1 MGVGRGRSR
10 FAEVTFHV
18 FSKPLHPDW
27 FVVREHR
34 RLCRQGWEADVRII
48 DRGHVVVFRSGLVW
62 LTEVL
67 AAPETELPDSGRLFQ
82 SRIKRERTATLHPS
96 PLIEYQTAFEVEHV
110 DPEVFTHLSE
120 EMSLDTAH
128 FRLFHRSSTEN
139 RMAPAS
145 ISHLRFDARARG
157 LIVHSFHTFPDEC
170 AIVRTQSMFE
180 LVL

>member
-82 SRIKRERTATLHPS
+82 SRRR
-96 PLIEYQTAFEVEHV
+96 
-110 DPEVFTHLSE
+110 FTSTRDRCRALLS
-120 EMSLDTAH
+120 L
-128 FRLFHRSSTEN
+128 
-139 RMAPAS
+139 
-145 ISHLRFDARARG
+145 
-157 LIVHSFHTFPDEC
+157 
-170 AIVRTQSMFE
+170 
-180 LVL
+180 